1 MKNNIIGFLVYF
13 LASLT
18 LSPSV
23 SIILLAMKEN
33 ADRCHYYGGKWSY
46 EDLCIEPTLK
56 SKACFRCL
64 FITKIISG

>member
-46 EDLCIEPTLK
+46 EDLCIGVAASLVGGLIK
-56 SKACFRCL
+56 YIFKNSL
-64 FITKIISG
+64 V